1 MAWNPPYSVAFLR
14 FLMPGNTV
22 QPGPAV
28 PANVTWVVRDITVVS
43 EGVDFVD
50 NIKIGILSGADYFW
64 FAGFAGTSEGAF
76 FDHWTGR
83 QILYP
88 TESLQLSSGVLRK
101 GGCSRGHRRGR
112 AASA

>member
-1 MAWNPPYSVAFLR
+1 
-14 FLMPGNTV
+14 MPGNTV

-28 PANVTWVVRDITVVS
+28 PANVTWVIRDITVVS

-88 TESLQLSSGVLRK
+88 TESLQLSSGLFAGNAWVCISGYVLQ
-101 GGCSRGHRRGR
+101 GYTYPS
-112 AASA
+112 